1 MHAKGRKLL
10 RTLKDSGLLASLIRT
25 LTASSLSILL
35 QDTVV
40 YTWEQDDSLDPAT
53 PTHFLTSGSL
63 SLVYQTDQQ
72 VPQDILNLCQ
82 TVLAALDHHT
92 TLQYELSSEVLEMY
106 RDQNTLLDA
115 ARTFSKI
122 LDRNHLLEQ
131 AIDFI
136 SHWTDA
142 FIVNQTGTVMASNI
156 RDMRVDRVVSV
167 PWHDQASIDNTPAEG
182 GRPKLYFPIPV
193 EAAPPLM
200 MVLTRKEPF
209 RTVEVQRLTLMGSLL
224 ASYLDALH
232 YLRERQMLS
241 RYMPK
246 VVVEDMLKNP
256 AVDLGGTERSVTV
269 LFTDIR
275 DFTSITQRLGAA
287 RTVSL
292 LNMVYEVIVEDVR
305 AYKGIIDKY
314 MGDGVLAVFG
324 TPIALED
331 HAIMAYK
338 AAKQIQ
344 ERIKMHQSR
353 FFHPIEIGITL
364 ATGDVISGNIG
375 VHDRMDY
382 TVIGNCVNFAVKLQA
397 FCKKYTCPLL
407 MDRATHTALPPKE
420 QLECKD
426 LDGILFGKW

>member
-72 VPQDILNLCQ
+72 VPQDILDLCQ

-167 PWHDQASIDNTPAEG
+167 PWYDQASIDNTPAEG
-182 GRPKLYFPIPV
+182 GRPRLYFPIPV
-193 EAAPPLM
+193 EAFSAN
-200 MVLTRKEPF
+200 TS
-209 RTVEVQRLTLMGSLL
+209 TLPDPVAAGFGS
-224 ASYLDALH
+224 
-232 YLRERQMLS
+232 R
-241 RYMPK
+241 
-246 VVVEDMLKNP
+246 
-256 AVDLGGTERSVTV
+256 
-269 LFTDIR
+269 
-275 DFTSITQRLGAA
+275 
-287 RTVSL
+287 
-292 LNMVYEVIVEDVR
+292 
-305 AYKGIIDKY
+305 
-314 MGDGVLAVFG
+314 
-324 TPIALED
+324 
-331 HAIMAYK
+331 
-338 AAKQIQ
+338 
-344 ERIKMHQSR
+344 
-353 FFHPIEIGITL
+353 
-364 ATGDVISGNIG
+364 
-375 VHDRMDY
+375 
-382 TVIGNCVNFAVKLQA
+382 
-397 FCKKYTCPLL
+397 
-407 MDRATHTALPPKE
+407 
-420 QLECKD
+420 
-426 LDGILFGKW
+426 